1 MVSIDTPFRSSQAQ
15 EGSELSGPD
24 TNGPNGPQRRRSP
37 ANFAVH
43 VADDGSLVG
52 TLALKR
58 AHLETAKQRV
68 EGMKSVVERTRRK
81 DADYAKHL
89 AKLHLFERALFSCQL
104 ELNDLL
110 KEAAVGGK
118 SHFQD
123 GRFRAAAHGLT
134 GPAKFLVS
142 PIRRTSRRTK
152 PVV

>member
-24 TNGPNGPQRRRSP
+24 TNGNRMASAPRLP

-68 EGMKSVVERTRRK
+68 EGMKSVVERTGRK
-81 DADYAKHL
+81 DADFAKHL
-89 AKLHLFERALFSCQL
+89 AKLHLSERTFFHANS
-104 ELNDLL
+104 
-110 KEAAVGGK
+110 
-118 SHFQD
+118 S
-123 GRFRAAAHGLT
+123 
-134 GPAKFLVS
+134 
-142 PIRRTSRRTK
+142 
-152 PVV
+152 